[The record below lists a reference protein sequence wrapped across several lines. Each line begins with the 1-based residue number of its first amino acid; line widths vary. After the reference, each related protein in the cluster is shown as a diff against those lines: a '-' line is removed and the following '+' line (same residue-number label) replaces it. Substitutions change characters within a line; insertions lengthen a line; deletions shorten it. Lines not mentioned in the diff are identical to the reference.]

1 MIASGSHRQRTSSL
15 TLVGAPVEDGA
26 NVAGSAL
33 GPSALR
39 MIGLPGMLGKLG
51 CEVIDHGDLMPAAS
65 AEPISVHSD
74 ARARRSSEV
83 AGWVTSLSKA
93 AYELVRSG
101 HVPVFLGGDHSLAMG
116 TIDGV
121 AQACAENGSEL
132 FVLWLDAHPDFN
144 TPATSPSGNLH
155 GMSLA
160 FLCGEPSFERVLGVP
175 ARKAVDPGKVFLLG
189 IRSVDAGEGEVLL
202 RRGVNL
208 VDMREIGERGVAAP
222 MRRILETVAEHDGVL
237 HLSLDADFVD
247 PAFIPAV
254 NVPVPGGIAYAEA
267 HLIMEMLKESGLVV
281 SLDVAEFN
289 PLLDADG
296 RSARAIAE
304 LVACLFDRRSE
315 ARHDH
320 SRHKSRYAHA
330 AQVN

>member
-1 MIASGSHRQRTSSL
+1 MAARGSLKQRL

-39 MIGLPGMLGKLG
+39 MIGLPGALRKWGS
-51 CEVIDHGDLMPAAS
+51 EVIDHGDLLPAVSDDPAS
-65 AEPISVHSD
+65 DE
-74 ARARRSSEV
+74 RARRRSAV
-83 AGWVTSLSKA
+83 AEWVQCLSKT
-93 AYELVRSG
+93 AYELARGG

-116 TIDGV
+116 TIDGI
-121 AQACAENGSEL
+121 ARACAEKGNDL
-132 FVLWLDAHPDFN
+132 YVLWLDAHPDLN

-160 FLCGEPSFERVLGVP
+160 YLCGAPGFERVLRIP

-189 IRSVDAGEGEVLL
+189 IRSVDAGEDEVL
-202 RRGVNL
+202 RRLGVNL
-208 VDMREIGERGVAAP
+208 IDMREISERGVVAP

-237 HLSLDADFVD
+237 HVSLDADFVD

-254 NVPVPGGIAYAEA
+254 NVSVPGGITYAEA
-267 HLIMEMLKESGLVV
+267 RLIMEMLKDSGLVV
-281 SLDVAEFN
+281 SLDVAELN
-289 PLLDADG
+289 PLIDADG
-296 RSARAIAE
+296 RSARTIAE
-304 LVACLFDRRSE
+304 LVACLFDRKGE
-315 ARHDH
+315 IRHDY
-320 SRHKSRYAHA
+320 SKPESRYGYDA